1 MLKSGHSSNK
11 KGVYVCQIY
20 VKIFRNMKMINLLT
34 ERLEVGL
41 NLDSVA
47 ADVVAKLLG
56 LDVDLK

>member
-1 MLKSGHSSNK
+1 
-11 KGVYVCQIY
+11 
-20 VKIFRNMKMINLLT
+20 MKNYCKYEDTNLLT

-41 NLDSVA
+41 NLDGIA